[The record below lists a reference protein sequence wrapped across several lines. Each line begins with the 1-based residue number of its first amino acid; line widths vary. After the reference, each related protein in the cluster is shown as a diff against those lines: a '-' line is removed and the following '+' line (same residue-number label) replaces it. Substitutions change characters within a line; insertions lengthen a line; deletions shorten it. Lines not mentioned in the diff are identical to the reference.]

1 MTLVRPTA
9 DLSSFP
15 APGWTT
21 APLFSK
27 VNSVD
32 PDDTTFLTALA
43 PGAQDPQVALQIA
56 DLEIPFGS
64 SGRIEVRVR
73 MRWNQALTALPDT
86 VRIGLADATDLGV
99 TDPTLLF
106 ERSLLGTSI
115 VGLTA
120 TEFETF
126 EVAFDYEDFAGLAS
140 AMGVYVEMTP
150 NSADAAAVGHISWIE
165 VLSCVPAVLIDQC
178 SLGSLTAG
186 EVINNARDHHTSFDT
201 RKHPNATLLRLLSSY
216 QRDITAKIAQVN
228 GALCASDVLAT
239 LPLADFSAGVTLP
252 SYVYVMPN
260 VSLRTL
266 GGTIEPIDL
275 VNATFRSEFEMES
288 KFAYLRGNKLFLGRI
303 AENYTSY
310 DQLQLQLVMTPPNLV
325 ALTDPLV
332 LPDYGVDAYVGHL
345 VMKMALRDGLEGS
358 LLNQAGTLEI
368 AFLNAVAQQKGAEA
382 SHTLDAWP
390 GGF

>member
-27 VNSVD
+27 VNSED
-32 PDDTTFLTALA
+32 PDDATFLTALA
-43 PGAQDPQVALQIA
+43 PGAEDPQVALQIA
-56 DLEIPFGS
+56 DLEIPYGS

-73 MRWNQALTALPDT
+73 MRWNEVLTELPT
-86 VRIGLADATDLGV
+86 FVRIGLADAADLGV

-106 ERSLLGTSI
+106 ERSLLGTNI
-115 VGLTA
+115 VSLSA
-120 TEFETF
+120 LDFETY
-126 EVAFDYEDFAGLAS
+126 EVAFDFDDFAGLAS

-150 NSADAAAVGHISWIE
+150 NAADATAVGHISWIE
-165 VLSCVPAVLIDQC
+165 VLACVSAVQVEGC

-186 EVINNARDHHTSFDT
+186 EVINNARDHHTSFDA

-216 QRDITAKIAQVN
+216 QRDITAKIVQVN
-228 GALCASDVLAT
+228 GALCASDILVT
-239 LPLADFSAGVTLP
+239 LPLDDFSAGVTLP
-252 SYVYVMPN
+252 SFVYMMPN
-260 VSLRTL
+260 VTLRTL
-266 GGTIEPIDL
+266 AGTIEPIDL
-275 VNATFRSEFEMES
+275 VNATFRSEFEMDR

-303 AENYTSY
+303 EENYTSY
-310 DQLQLQLVMTPPNLV
+310 NQLQLQLVLTPPNLV

-358 LLNQAGTLEI
+358 LLNQAGTLET